1 MSLLDL
7 DIRHGNSPNELYV
20 RYLDELR
27 SILQAAEAE
36 ERIAEIQIDEGLIRD
51 LKRGNDVS
59 LTVSEAVEIW
69 ALQSDTIDPDQL
81 LSETR
86 HDLMLS
92 MSQAI
97 TNIDVVAGEL
107 DADLSPN
114 EIQAKLEGRLPL
126 TLYEF
131 AVLKQYFTNRSGGQ

>member
-1 MSLLDL
+1 MSFLDL

-69 ALQSDTIDPDQL
+69 ALQSDSIDPDQL

-131 AVLKQYFTNRSGGQ
+131 AVLKQYFTNRSGGR